1 MARAEIPRLYHSTA
15 LLLPD
20 GRVLAAGGNPEGR
33 HSVTWEPP
41 DPEEEMRLEV
51 FSPPYLFKGPRPVI
65 GVVPTEWT
73 YGQTITIASLQ
84 AGNIRWASLIKNGVT
99 THSFDSG
106 QRLVE
111 LDILSQGAGLI
122 SAKVTNEPN
131 VAPPGW
137 YMLFLINM
145 NGVPSISKWVHLTQN

>member
-1 MARAEIPRLYHSTA
+1 MVML
-15 LLLPD
+15 
-20 GRVLAAGGNPEGR
+20 V
-33 HSVTWEPP
+33 
-41 DPEEEMRLEV
+41 EV
-51 FSPPYLFKGPRPVI
+51 FSPPSPFKRPLLVI
-65 GVVPTEWT
+65 GVGPTEWT
-73 YGQTITIASLQ
+73 YGQTTTIASLQ
-84 AGNIRWASLIKNGVT
+84 PGNIRWASLIKNGMT

-137 YMLFLINM
+137 YMLFLIDM
-145 NGVPSISKWVHLTQN
+145 NGVPSISK

>member
-1 MARAEIPRLYHSTA
+1 M
-15 LLLPD
+15 
-20 GRVLAAGGNPEGR
+20 
-33 HSVTWEPP
+33 
-41 DPEEEMRLEV
+41 
-51 FSPPYLFKGPRPVI
+51 
-65 GVVPTEWT
+65 
-73 YGQTITIASLQ
+73 
-84 AGNIRWASLIKNGVT
+84 T

>member
-1 MARAEIPRLYHSTA
+1 MEW
-15 LLLPD
+15 
-20 GRVLAAGGNPEGR
+20 GK
-33 HSVTWEPP
+33 
-41 DPEEEMRLEV
+41 DPHNEEMRLDV
-51 FSPPYLFKGPRPVI
+51 YSPPYLFKGPRPMI
-65 GVVPTEWT
+65 GNVSTEWK
-73 YGQTITIASLQ
+73 YGQIIAIASPQ

-106 QRLVE
+106 QRLVD
-111 LDILSQGAGLI
+111 LDILSQGNGLI

-137 YMLFLINM
+137 YMLFLIAM

>member
-20 GRVLAAGGNPEGR
+20 GRVLAAGGNPE
-33 HSVTWEPP
+33 
-41 DPEEEMRLEV
+41 EEMRLEV
-51 FSPPYLFKGPRPVI
+51 FSPAYLFKRPRPVI

-73 YGQTITIASLQ
+73 CGQTTTIASLQ

-131 VAPPGW
+131 VAHPAGTCC
-137 YMLFLINM
+137 
-145 NGVPSISKWVHLTQN
+145 SSST